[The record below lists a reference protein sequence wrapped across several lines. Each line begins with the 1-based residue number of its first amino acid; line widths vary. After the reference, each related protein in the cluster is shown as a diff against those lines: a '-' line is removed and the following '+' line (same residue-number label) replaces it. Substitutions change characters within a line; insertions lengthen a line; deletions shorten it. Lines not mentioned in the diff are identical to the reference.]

1 MKTEIGILGFRDSE
15 SQRLLS
21 DMNEAYKNYNFN
33 SIDQLDYNYIS
44 KNINIAL
51 IWNPGI
57 EVGLT
62 NKILDDL
69 SKDNIP
75 TLIIFSSTM
84 VDDVNLKLQNLE
96 VCFIPF
102 SKEEIYIRIERL
114 IPKADPE
121 SNDLEEG
128 LIDYKIMKINSQRYE
143 VYLLDKKI
151 DLTYKEYELLK
162 FLASNPNRVYSRD
175 SLLKSVW
182 DYDYFGGTRTVD
194 VHIRRLRSK
203 IDNPTHNFI
212 ETQWNVGYK
221 FVPPEK

>member
-1 MKTEIGILGFRDSE
+1 MI
-15 SQRLLS
+15 Q
-21 DMNEAYKNYNFN
+21 NN
-33 SIDQLDYNYIS
+33 DY
-44 KNINIAL
+44 
-51 IWNPGI
+51 
-57 EVGLT
+57 
-62 NKILDDL
+62 
-69 SKDNIP
+69 
-75 TLIIFSSTM
+75 
-84 VDDVNLKLQNLE
+84 
-96 VCFIPF
+96 
-102 SKEEIYIRIERL
+102 
-114 IPKADPE
+114 
-121 SNDLEEG
+121 
-128 LIDYKIMKINSQRYE
+128 NSQRYE

-221 FVPPEK
+221 LYLRKLNTKTRKKHEK